1 MNRIYLKR
9 LQDATLTDD
18 YMFGQ
23 VMSREAIAAA
33 FLSCFAAKT
42 NSENQPYFPAK

>member
-1 MNRIYLKR
+1 MLCIRNIIYKMNQIYLKR
-9 LQDATLTDD
+9 LQDATLADD

-33 FLSCFAAKT
+33 LS
-42 NSENQPYFPAK
+42 